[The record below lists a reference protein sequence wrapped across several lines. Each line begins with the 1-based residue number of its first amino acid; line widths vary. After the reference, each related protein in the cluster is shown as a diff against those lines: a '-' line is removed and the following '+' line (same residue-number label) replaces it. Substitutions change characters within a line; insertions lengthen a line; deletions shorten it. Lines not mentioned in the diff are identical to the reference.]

1 MNGGGRA
8 LSARKRR
15 SQSYHSTMATT
26 PDNLRTLHQEEESIR
41 VASLAAITA
50 DEALS
55 DHLQA
60 VHDALDHLTN
70 LLQVESTPGSDSH
83 TLQLLV
89 IRLFNTGAS
98 ALKLGLSG
106 YYQTAFQL
114 LRDSLELVNLV
125 DLFRA
130 DPAIVAQWKAADDK
144 KLKKDFSPAAVRTA
158 LAAFPQY
165 AGQDRKKLYALFSG
179 HAAHMAYKG
188 FHLVALR
195 NSPTLGPFFESKLL
209 RALLEDLGKHM
220 SHATIALSTMF
231 EKGKLPVL
239 MAKAAYIDGLGKY
252 HQKYIK
258 Q

>member
-1 MNGGGRA
+1 
-8 LSARKRR
+8 
-15 SQSYHSTMATT
+15 MATT
-26 PDNLRTLHQEEESIR
+26 PDNLRYLHQHEESIR
-41 VASLAAITA
+41 VGSLTAITA

-60 VHDALDHLTN
+60 VHDALDHLMV
-70 LLQVESTPGSDSH
+70 LLQVESTPDSDSH
-83 TLQLLV
+83 TLQLFV

-106 YYQTAFQL
+106 YYQTAFLL

-130 DPAIVAQWKAADDK
+130 DPTKVSQWKTADDK
-144 KLKKDFSPAAVRTA
+144 KLKKDFSPVAVRKA
-158 LAAFPQY
+158 LALFPQY
-165 AGQDRKKLYALFSG
+165 AGQNRKNLYALFSR
-179 HAAHMAYKG
+179 HAAHMTYKG
-188 FHLVALR
+188 FQLVAPG

-209 RALLEDLGKHM
+209 RALLEDIGRHM

-231 EKGKLPVL
+231 EKGGLPVL
-239 MAKAAYIDGLGKY
+239 VAKAAYIDGLGKY
-252 HQKYIK
+252 RQKYIK

>member
-1 MNGGGRA
+1 
-8 LSARKRR
+8 
-15 SQSYHSTMATT
+15 MANS
-26 PDNLRTLHQEEESIR
+26 PDNLRTLHQHEESVR
-41 VASLAAITA
+41 VDGLAAITA

-60 VHDALDHLTN
+60 VHDALDHLTV
-70 LLQVESTPGSDSH
+70 LLQVESTPGSDLH
-83 TLQLLV
+83 TLQLFV

-98 ALKLGLSG
+98 VLKLGLSG

-130 DPAIVAQWKAADDK
+130 DPTIVSQWKAADDK
-144 KLKKDFSPAAVRTA
+144 RLKKNFNPAAVRTA

-165 AGQDRKKLYALFSG
+165 AGQDRGKLYALFSG
-179 HAAHMAYKG
+179 HAAHMTYKG
-188 FHLVALR
+188 FQLVAPG
-195 NSPTLGPFFESKLL
+195 NSPTPGPFFESKLL
-209 RALLEDLGKHM
+209 RALLEDMGRHM

-231 EKGKLPVL
+231 EKSDLPVL
-239 MAKAAYIDGLGKY
+239 LAKAAYIDGLNKY